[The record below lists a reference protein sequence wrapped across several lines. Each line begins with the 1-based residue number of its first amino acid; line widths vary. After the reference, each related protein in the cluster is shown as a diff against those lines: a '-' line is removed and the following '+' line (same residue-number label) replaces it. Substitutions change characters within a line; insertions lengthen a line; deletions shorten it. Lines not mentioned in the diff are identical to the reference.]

1 MSNFES
7 QRQELEKYGIGTFD
21 DVPQDILKYLKRMAI
36 CIKCPNL
43 IPYVK
48 ICKICKCVMPI
59 KVRLKEMI
67 CPEKKW

>member
-1 MSNFES
+1 
-7 QRQELEKYGIGTFD
+7 
-21 DVPQDILKYLKRMAI
+21 MAI

-48 ICKICKCVMPI
+48 ICKCVMPM